1 MNLFNECQQELH
13 HLLGEIN
20 ELHGETS
27 SLMLKAQE
35 VSTFGVDGIGIKSS
49 WQGTDKKFK
58 RLILRIKYKA
68 EELNMFSDQRIFSEQ
83 QADIIRELWS
93 TILAKIQSTSSMI
106 KDAINILRSKNF
118 LVDVVLW
125 FEELWESFQTALRV
139 AGKVIIQGV
148 ALVLGESIDPI
159 FLPNSEE

>member
-1 MNLFNECQQELH
+1 MSLFNECQQELL
-13 HLLGEIN
+13 HLLGEVN
-20 ELHGETS
+20 ELHGETF
-27 SLMLKAQE
+27 SLMSQVQE
-35 VSTFGVDGIGIKSS
+35 VSAFGFDGIDIKTS

-68 EELNMFSDQRIFSEQ
+68 EELNMFSEQRIFSEQ
-83 QADIIRELWS
+83 QADLIRELWS

-106 KDAINILRSKNF
+106 KDAIDILRSNNF

-148 ALVLGESIDPI
+148 ALVLGESIEPI
-159 FLPNSEE
+159 FLPSSQN